1 MVVRKMIKGIIK
13 NLLGTEFKIQLP
25 KKYIHNDWITI
36 GGVGSVIRQ
45 VHNQLKKN
53 GEMTFDKLWVR
64 SESYSGGN
72 SVDIYL
78 LNPTKET
85 TELSDYIMNLF
96 QYGQFNGMIDL
107 YEYHKDGKVVLS
119 LEDGTEIEVGSKY
132 NSSYDKPPFGT
143 KEYDE
148 LHSDNK
154 KIGLDLNGEVITKKR
169 FNELR
174 KEEVKKI
181 DLMKIIVSDEFNLLK
196 DKNQSV
202 DDYQK
207 EKDLYREKLMRLN

>member
-1 MVVRKMIKGIIK
+1 MIKGIIR
-13 NLLGTEFKIQLP
+13 NLLGTEFKIKLP
-25 KKYIHNDWITI
+25 RKYIQSDWITI

-45 VHNQLKKN
+45 VHTQLKKN

-85 TELSDYIMNLF
+85 KELSDYIMNLF
-96 QYGQFNGMIDL
+96 QSGQFNSMEDI
-107 YEYHKDGKVVLS
+107 YEYHRDGKVILS
-119 LEDGTEIEVGSKY
+119 LEDGGEVEVSSKY
-132 NSSYDKPPFGT
+132 NFSYDKPPFGT

-148 LHSDNK
+148 LHSENK
-154 KIGLDLNGEVITKKR
+154 SVGLDLNGEVITKKR
-169 FNELR
+169 FDELR
-174 KEEVKKI
+174 KEEVKTI

-202 DDYQK
+202 DEYQK
-207 EKDLYREKLMRLN
+207 EKDLYREKLVRLN